1 MTLCLFSFCFEERGS
16 YPQFKS
22 QSINTYWQANRDHS
36 GEGDEEL
43 QTWLQD
49 NLKDKVWD
57 DGYGS
62 VEAAESY
69 MLEKTIKDKK
79 EKADKTK
86 DKKKDAKEKS
96 EKKAAKDKDKDK
108 DQKKKASR
116 SRSRSKTKK
125 EKKKNEFAV
134 TGG

>member
-1 MTLCLFSFCFEERGS
+1 LTLCLFSFCFEERGS

-86 DKKKDAKEKS
+86 DKKRMPKRNQ
-96 EKKAAKDKDKDK
+96 KKRRQRTRTRTKIRRRRRADRGA
-108 DQKKKASR
+108 DQKPKRRKKP
-116 SRSRSKTKK
+116 
-125 EKKKNEFAV
+125 NEFAV

>member
-1 MTLCLFSFCFEERGS
+1 MGS
-16 YPQFKS
+16 KVPQAEPEGK
-22 QSINTYWQANRDHS
+22 
-36 GEGDEEL
+36 GDEEL

-79 EKADKTK
+79 EKAVKK
-86 DKKKDAKEKS
+86 EKADKKKDAKEKS

-125 EKKKNEFAV
+125 EKKNK
-134 TGG
+134 

>member
-1 MTLCLFSFCFEERGS
+1 MGS
-16 YPQFKS
+16 KVPK
-22 QSINTYWQANRDHS
+22 AEPEGDS

-79 EKADKTK
+79 QKADKTK
-86 DKKKDAKEKS
+86 DKKKDAKQKS
-96 EKKAAKDKDKDK
+96 EKKGGKGQGQGQRSEEEGEQIEEPIKN
-108 DQKKKASR
+108 QKG
-116 SRSRSKTKK
+116 
-125 EKKKNEFAV
+125 EKNQMNLL
-134 TGG
+134 